1 MEKIIQQIKS
11 LKLESNT
18 EEIIILL
25 VELAFVEGQT
35 EEIKEQLKKIL

>member
-25 VELAFVEGQT
+25 VELAFVEGQ
-35 EEIKEQLKKIL
+35 KVKQKKLKSN